1 MIQNDFLFNLYFCGN
16 LNTMKNLNT
25 FTILFLTLCGCG
37 HSQNS
42 SSPSK
47 EEYPKGDFR
56 NPLGITNYLA
66 GNFAELRNNHFHSGI
81 DIKTN
86 QKEGYNLY
94 AVGDGYIS
102 RINVSP
108 RGYGNAIYIDH
119 PNGYTSVY
127 GHMQKFSPEIEEF
140 VRAYQYANETFSVEI
155 YPKKNELKVK
165 SGDIIGLSGNSGGS
179 AGPHLH
185 FEIRDTK
192 TEEPINPFLFGF
204 DVPDTSAPLI
214 NGLYIYPIN
223 GDVNG
228 KSSRQVVASGTNV
241 SASGKV
247 GLGIKTYDKHNGAD
261 NLNGI
266 FQINVFV
273 NESPYYTYTAERLN
287 FSTTRAIN
295 CLVDYEDKS
304 KNNSWVYQLYRK
316 AGDPLHQMYS
326 NVQNNGIIE
335 LEEGKTYDIRIEVK
349 DYAGN
354 KKEGKFKI
362 NGKTPPTEKT
372 KNSEAI
378 VFNWDKE
385 NHFKKDG
392 IEILMPKGI
401 IYEDLE
407 FKYKKAENG
416 KHWVHDWN
424 IPVHTYYTIA
434 IEPEGV
440 PTAQLDKAIL
450 IREYQSKGAWKK
462 EFITAEYKN
471 GKVVGEARDFGVFSV
486 GIDNTK
492 PTITPVNI
500 KENSTF
506 TGTKATIRFSI
517 SDSQTGIKGFSTYI
531 DGKWVLT
538 NYDQKS
544 KSLTLDLNRE
554 GITNGKHQLELKVWD
569 EKNNTATYTANFTK
583 N

>member
-1 MIQNDFLFNLYFCGN
+1 
-16 LNTMKNLNT
+16 MKNLPL
-25 FTILFLTLCGCG
+25 FILSFYSFLACG
-37 HSQNS
+37 QT
-42 SSPSK
+42 PESK
-47 EEYPKGDFR
+47 TSTKTEYPKGEFI

-66 GNFAELRNNHFHSGI
+66 GNFGELRNNHFHSGI

-94 AVGDGYIS
+94 AVGDGFIS

-119 PNGYTSVY
+119 PNGYTTVY
-127 GHMQKFSPEIEEF
+127 AHMQKFSKEIEEF
-140 VRAYQYANETFSVEI
+140 TRAYQYEKESFTVEI
-155 YPKKNELKVK
+155 YPKKGELKVK

-204 DVPDTSAPLI
+204 DVPDTSAPMI

-223 GDVNG
+223 GNVNG
-228 KSSRQVVASGTNV
+228 KTTRQVVTAGTTL

-247 GLGIKTYDKHNGAD
+247 GLGIKAYDKHNGAE
-261 NLNGI
+261 NMNGI
-266 FQINVFV
+266 YQINVMV
-273 NESPYYTYTAERLN
+273 DGSPYYTYTNDRLN

-295 CLVDYEDKS
+295 CLVDYEDRL

-316 AGDPLHQMYS
+316 EGDPLHQMYS
-326 NVQNNGIIE
+326 NVQNNGIID
-335 LEEGKTYDIRIEVK
+335 LEEGKTYSIKIEVR

-354 KKEGKFKI
+354 KKEVNYKI
-362 NGKTPPTEKT
+362 TGKTPPSEKPISSDAT
-372 KNSEAI
+372 I
-378 VFNWDKE
+378 FQWDQE

-392 IEILMPKGI
+392 IEIMMPKGI

-416 KHWVHDWN
+416 KYWLHDWN
-424 IPVHTYYTIA
+424 IPVHAYYTVA
-434 IEPEGV
+434 IEPEGI
-440 PTAQLDKAIL
+440 PTAQLDKAII
-450 IREYQSKGAWKK
+450 IREYQSRGAWKK

-471 GKVVGEARDFGVFSV
+471 GKVVGEARDFGVFSIEV
-486 GIDNTK
+486 DNTK

-506 TGTKATIRFSI
+506 TGAKATVRFTI
-517 SDSQTGIKGFSTYI
+517 SDSQSGIEGFAAYV
-531 DGKWVLT
+531 DGKWILT

-544 KSLTLDLNRE
+544 RSLTIDLNRE

>member
-1 MIQNDFLFNLYFCGN
+1 
-16 LNTMKNLNT
+16 MKNLNILVLSLLT
-25 FTILFLTLCGCG
+25 FCACGQ
-37 HSQNS
+37 SQNTQAN
-42 SSPSK
+42 PK
-47 EEYPKGDFR
+47 IEYPKGDFR
-56 NPLGITNYLA
+56 NPLGITNFLS
-66 GNFAELRNNHFHSGI
+66 GNFGELRNNHFHSGI

-127 GHMQKFSPEIEEF
+127 AHMQKFSKEIEEF
-140 VRAYQYANETFSVEI
+140 TRAHQYKNESFAVEI
-155 YPKKNELKVK
+155 YPKKDELKVK
-165 SGDIIGLSGNSGGS
+165 AGDIIGLSGNSGGS

-204 DVPDTSAPLI
+204 DVPDTSAPMI

-223 GDVNG
+223 GNVNG
-228 KSSRQVVASGTNV
+228 KTSRQVVASGASV

-261 NLNGI
+261 NMNGI
-266 FQINVFV
+266 YQINVFV
-273 NESPYYTYTAERLN
+273 DNIPYYTYTNDRLN

-295 CLVDYEDKS
+295 CLVDYEDRL

-316 AGDPLHQMYS
+316 EGDPLHQMYS
-326 NVQNNGIIE
+326 NVVNNGIID
-335 LEEGKTYDIRIEVK
+335 LEEGRTYDIKIVVR

-354 KKEGKFKI
+354 KKEVKYKI
-362 NGKTPPTEKT
+362 TGKTPPAEKPI
-372 KNSEAI
+372 SSDAI
-378 VFNWDKE
+378 IFQWDQE
-385 NHFKKDG
+385 NHFKREG
-392 IEILMPKGI
+392 IELMLPKGI

-407 FKYKKAENG
+407 FKYKLADNG

-424 IPVHTYYTIA
+424 IPVHSYYTIA
-434 IEPEGV
+434 IEPKDV

-450 IREYQSKGAWKK
+450 VREYQQRGAWKK

-486 GIDNTK
+486 AIDNTK

-506 TGTKATIRFSI
+506 TGAKATIRFTI
-517 SDSQTGIKGFSTYI
+517 SDSQSGIEGFAAYI
-531 DGKWVLT
+531 DGKWTLT
-538 NYDQKS
+538 TYDQKS
-544 KSLTLDLNRE
+544 KSLTIDLNRE